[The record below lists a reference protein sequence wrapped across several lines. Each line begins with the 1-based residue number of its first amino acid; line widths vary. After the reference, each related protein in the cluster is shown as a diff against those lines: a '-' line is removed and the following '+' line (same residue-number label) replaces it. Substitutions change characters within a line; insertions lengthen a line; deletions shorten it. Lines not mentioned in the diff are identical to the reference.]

1 MNKKLALAVSVT
13 AVASLGFAGTA
24 SASRPALGDAT
35 ISGSLS
41 GTPATYVESVL
52 VPGSVS
58 GDVTLTVDQLDPD
71 RDIVMANIDLGSGF
85 SIDSVVDVEIVSNE
99 ESGDCDTSNMEV
111 LYLGEEDITVKGF
124 SCDDT
129 ADSLLDPDGN
139 IEFSLVATGILASTT
154 KTVAGQY
161 EVESQYR
168 TNGSRKTKSFSWVVE
183 NETAITLGD

>member
-24 SASRPALGDAT
+24 SARPPASGVAT
-35 ISGSLS
+35 ISGSLV
-41 GTPATYVESVL
+41 GTPAYIDEVL
-52 VPGSVS
+52 IEGRVS
-58 GDVTLTVDQLDPD
+58 GSLTLTVDQTTGSA
-71 RDIVMANIDLGSGF
+71 IKMANIDLGSGF
-85 SIDSVVDVEIVSNE
+85 SIDSVDNVEIVSNE

-111 LYLGEEDITVKGF
+111 LYLGEEDITAKYF

-129 ADSLLDPDGN
+129 DGDGD
-139 IEFSLVATGILASTT
+139 IEFSLVATGIVASTT
-154 KTVAGQY
+154 NTFVGAY

-168 TNGSRKTKSFSWVVE
+168 TNGSRRNKYFSWVVE

>member
-24 SASRPALGDAT
+24 SARPPASGDAT

-52 VPGSVS
+52 VPGEVGGSL
-58 GDVTLTVDQLDPD
+58 TLTVDETDPGSA
-71 RDIVMANIDLGSGF
+71 IKMANIDLGSGF
-85 SIDSVVDVEIVSNE
+85 SIDSVDNVEIVSNE

-111 LYLGEEDITVKGF
+111 LYLGEDDITAKYF

-129 ADSLLDPDGN
+129 DGDGD
-139 IEFSLVATGILASTT
+139 IEFSLVATGIVASTT
-154 KTVAGQY
+154 NTAVGEY

-168 TNGSRKTKSFSWVVE
+168 TNGSRRNKSYSWVVE
-183 NETAITLGD
+183 NETAITLADQV

>member
-24 SASRPALGDAT
+24 SARPPASGDAT

-41 GTPATYVESVL
+41 GTPAYIDEVL
-52 VPGSVS
+52 IEGSVS
-58 GDVTLTVDQLDPD
+58 GSLTLTVDQTDPGS
-71 RDIVMANIDLGSGF
+71 DIVMANIDLGSGF

-99 ESGDCDTSNMEV
+99 EFGGDCDTSNMEV
-111 LYLGEEDITVKGF
+111 LYVGEEDITVKGF

-129 ADSLLDPDGN
+129 DDDGD
-139 IEFSLVATGILASTT
+139 IEFSLVATGIVASTT
-154 KTVAGQY
+154 IQAVGQY

-168 TNGSRKTKSFSWVVE
+168 TNGSRKNKNHSWVVE
-183 NETAITLGD
+183 DETAIILTDQD

>member
-24 SASRPALGDAT
+24 SARPPASGDAT

-41 GTPATYVESVL
+41 GTPAYIDEVL
-52 VPGSVS
+52 IEGSVS
-58 GDVTLTVDQLDPD
+58 GSLTLTVDQLDPD

-85 SIDSVVDVEIVSNE
+85 SIDSVDNVEIVSNE

-111 LYLGEEDITVKGF
+111 LYLGEDDITVKYF

-129 ADSLLDPDGN
+129 DGDGD
-139 IEFSLVATGILASTT
+139 IEFSLVATGIDASTT
-154 KTVAGQY
+154 NTVAGEY

-168 TNGSRKTKSFSWVVE
+168 TNGSRKNKSFSWVVE
-183 NETAITLGD
+183 NETAITLADQV